1 MKTIYVGLSVDE
13 IQKAKKELIAYRD
26 SLRFKCEKFV
36 SRLADEGI
44 SVGTAR
50 LSGELGSYVTFEK
63 KVSMAKYSA
72 RAVIIASSPSVTRS
86 WLTKDGEKS
95 VDISPL
101 LMQEFG
107 AGPHADGLKN
117 SEYASKLGMGRGT
130 FPGQTHADEDE
141 WWWMDTDGN
150 WQKGS
155 GEEATMPVFGA
166 IQKIQ
171 SIIVETA
178 REVFSED
185 D

>member
-1 MKTIYVGLSVDE
+1 
-13 IQKAKKELIAYRD
+13 
-26 SLRFKCEKFV
+26 
-36 SRLADEGI
+36 
-44 SVGTAR
+44 
-50 LSGELGSYVTFEK
+50 
-63 KVSMAKYSA
+63 
-72 RAVIIASSPSVTRS
+72 
-86 WLTKDGEKS
+86 
-95 VDISPL
+95 
-101 LMQEFG
+101 MQEFG

-117 SEYASKLGMGRGT
+117 SEYASKLGMGRGS
-130 FPGQTHADEDE
+130 FPGGTHADEDE

-178 REVFSED
+178 REVFQED

>member
-1 MKTIYVGLSVDE
+1 MKTIYVGLSVEE
-13 IQKAKKELIAYRD
+13 IQKAKRELIAYRD

-50 LSGELGSYVTFEK
+50 LSGELGSYITFEK
-63 KVSMAKYSA
+63 KVSMSKYSA
-72 RAVIIASSPSVTRS
+72 RAIVIATSPTVTRT

-95 VDISPL
+95 ADISPL

-107 AGPHADGLKN
+107 SGPHADNLAN
-117 SEYASKLGMGRGT
+117 SAISYKLGMGRGT
-130 FPGQTHADEDE
+130 FPGQTHAMEDE
-141 WWWMDTDGN
+141 WWWMDTNGQ

-166 IQKIQ
+166 LQKIQ

-178 REVFSED
+178 REVFNED